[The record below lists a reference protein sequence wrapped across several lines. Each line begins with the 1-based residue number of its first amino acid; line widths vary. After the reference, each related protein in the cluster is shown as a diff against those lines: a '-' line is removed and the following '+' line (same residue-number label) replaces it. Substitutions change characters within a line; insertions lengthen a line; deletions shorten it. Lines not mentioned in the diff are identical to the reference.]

1 MDKRNPFRPNYAR
14 RCKHRQ
20 EYARRLKTG
29 NRKKADRRVRRIRN
43 PYRIMHRRRPGVQNL
58 IARMD
63 EIERTQRALA
73 KRFKQIERMLGAA
86 IAKSFRSRRAR

>member
-1 MDKRNPFRPNYAR
+1 MRDKRNPFRPN
-14 RCKHRQ
+14 
-20 EYARRLKTG
+20 
-29 NRKKADRRVRRIRN
+29 DRRVRRIRN
-43 PYRIMHRRRPGVQNL
+43 PYRIVHRCRPGAHGHQNL

-73 KRFKQIERMLGAA
+73 KRFKRIERLLGTA